1 MLNQIITQLGTVVL
15 GIVLLFLIIQWLI
28 WLRKKKTNT
37 AFWATFFEGITHKT
51 HNLDPVK
58 EPEIFEEKLAKKDGE
73 DKNPPGA
80 RAN

>member
-1 MLNQIITQLGTVVL
+1 MLNQITTQLSAVMLTVIL
-15 GIVLLFLIIQWLI
+15 IFLVIHWLI
-28 WLRKKKTNT
+28 WLRKKRTNV

-73 DKNPPGA
+73 DKDPLSG
-80 RAN
+80 RVI